1 MVVCLLLPSASVA
14 GSTKTARLDVFPSH
28 PRVGQAM
35 TLQLRPYRTV
45 GGKLQPAV
53 LPAGTSWRVIA
64 SRAGVKRT
72 VAVRVS
78 RDPQNPYVWTGSFRV
93 GVRGAWT
100 LRIVGDLKDVLRV
113 DVAPRNTAP
122 STWDTLD
129 RPSRIPIIRPGT
141 SCPTSTPDPKGDLT
155 RLGNPGAVAWGTG
168 PAYPLG
174 FSSSVS
180 TTRPI
185 LEYND
190 PVDRASGFYGSRW
203 SGQKVLWFFD
213 RSAYQ
218 GPILIRGRQLDG
230 MNILRFGNYVV
241 PVREMRVPAEQ
252 RVAPTYARI
261 QLGTGGGCYA
271 FQVDGTS
278 FTSLIIFDAVPTAA
292 S

>member
-1 MVVCLLLPSASVA
+1 VRHIRQVRQ
-14 GSTKTARLDVFPSH
+14 T
-28 PRVGQAM
+28 

-45 GGKLQPAV
+45 GGKLQPAL
-53 LPAGTSWRVIA
+53 LPAGTNWRVIV
-64 SRAGVKRT
+64 SRTGAKKT
-72 VAVRVS
+72 IAVGVS
-78 RDPQNPYVWTGSFRV
+78 RDPENPYVWTGSFRV
-93 GVRGAWT
+93 GARGAWT
-100 LRIVGDLKDVLRV
+100 LRIVGDRKDSLRV
-113 DVAPRNTAP
+113 DVAPRSAARTM
-122 STWDTLD
+122 WDSLD
-129 RPSRIPIIRPGT
+129 RPFRIPTIRPGT
-141 SCPTSTPDPKGDLT
+141 SCPTSTPDPSGDLT

-180 TTRPI
+180 TTRPV

-190 PVDRASGFYGSRW
+190 PLDRASGFFGSRW

-230 MNILRFGNYVV
+230 MNILRFGDQVV
-241 PVREMRVPAEQ
+241 PEREMRVRTEQ

-261 QLGTGGGCYA
+261 RLGTGGGCYA

-278 FTSLIIFDAVPTAA
+278 FTSLIIFDTIPTAA